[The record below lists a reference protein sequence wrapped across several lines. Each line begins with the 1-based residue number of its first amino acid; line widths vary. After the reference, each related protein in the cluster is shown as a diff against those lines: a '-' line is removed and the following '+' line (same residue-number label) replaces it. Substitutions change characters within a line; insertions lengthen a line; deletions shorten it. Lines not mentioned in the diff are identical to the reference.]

1 MAKSAKKIPPANSV
15 AGDLL
20 WGGWNTCAIA
30 AAVELEVFSVIASG
44 KVTAVDIAAVA
55 SADASMMR
63 RLLDSLVALKYLTR
77 KGGRYALTPV
87 SATYLVRSSD
97 LYIEGGG
104 RFPAGQM
111 MGWFQLA
118 EVIRRGQPVSRDGG
132 AEAAGEFFAMLVK
145 AIFPFSNAAAR
156 ELVAKLAGGV
166 RKRIK
171 TVLDIGAG
179 AAAWSIPFAQANRA
193 ARVTVIDLPQVTPVT
208 RQYTEKFG
216 VGAQYDY
223 IDGDLR
229 AVDFGKERYDLV
241 ILGHIIHGEGRE
253 RGRELITRCAEA
265 LRDRGML
272 LIAEF
277 IPNDD
282 RTGPALPMLFG
293 LNMMI
298 HVPDGDVFTMKEYRG
313 WLKGSGF
320 RTVKAIRTPSAP
332 SPLILATK

>member
-1 MAKSAKKIPPANSV
+1 MAKPAKKIPPANSV

-20 WGGWNTCAIA
+20 WGGWNTCAVA
-30 AAVELEVFSVIASG
+30 AAVELDVFSAIASG
-44 KVTAVDIAAVA
+44 KITAADIAAAA
-55 SADASMMR
+55 SADQSMMR
-63 RLLDSLVALKYLTR
+63 RLLDSLVALKYLIR
-77 KGGRYALTPV
+77 KGDRYALTPV
-87 SATYLVRSSD
+87 SATYLVRGSD

-118 EVIRRGQPVSRDGG
+118 EVVRRGKPLSRDGG
-132 AEAAGEFFAMLVK
+132 PETDGEFFAMLVK

-156 ELVAKLAGGV
+156 ELIAKLGAGLRTRV
-166 RKRIK
+166 K
-171 TVLDIGAG
+171 TILDIGAG

-193 ARVTVIDLPQVTPVT
+193 AKVTVVDLPQVTPVT
-208 RQYTEKFG
+208 RQYAEKFG
-216 VGAQYDY
+216 VAGQYDY
-223 IDGDLR
+223 IDGDLH
-229 AVDFGKERYDLV
+229 AVDFGKDRYDLV
-241 ILGHIIHGEGRE
+241 ILGHIIHGEGSE
-253 RGRELITRCAEA
+253 RGRQLIARCSAA

-272 LIAEF
+272 LIAEL

-298 HVPDGDVFTMKEYRG
+298 HVPDGDVFTMKEYRS
-313 WLKGSGF
+313 WLKAASF
-320 RTVKAIRTPSAP
+320 RTIKTIRTPSAP